1 MAERYSTNAF
11 ANFSDVGSGT
21 GTSAGPAFGS
31 YTGRTDSVISGDN
44 PDFLYPGKSLRNAPV
59 GKSVKVQRGY
69 MRMLS
74 DGVKGG
80 STLSRKRLHF
90 QFNPDSLV
98 RAVTA
103 RNDIQQWMNQD
114 PLQLTQAIPGDA
126 NFSFELLFN
135 REAEIVTSSYK
146 AGSSVIKSTA
156 PANLN
161 LQTAGDGGSQ
171 SVSIPHSAVTDIGVL
186 ADLIVFDEIIGQ
198 GVNTSLI
205 NQVIK
210 NAAALNAKK
219 RKDYA
224 SKFTVSD
231 QPTSSATATV
241 TLDGSEIKEVKI
253 QGTNGGGSGY
263 TSAPVVT
270 LEGGGGGTGGSLEA
284 IVLDGKVTEI
294 KVLAKGSGYT
304 QAPTVKFEG
313 GGTSTSST
321 NSGKDEQDQD
331 PGTFDEGAARTAMTS
346 NFGNSAFLVS
356 LPVRIV
362 FSSLFMVEGFIT
374 STQVTFNKFNPHMVP
389 TQCVV
394 GVTMQALYIGFAR
407 KDTYLTLQLAAGMK
421 AADEALEEEAATEAA
436 EVSAT
441 KELSKKMF
449 DPYVVGASGEENN
462 LSPKLIF
469 DNGDYTQTVAFQVKA
484 NDVLKNEL
492 KKGSIKSISQRGE
505 WTITYKGNTA
515 GGSAYT
521 ASLPTGGTK
530 YDIGTVWSLSQTAEF
545 NTKDLKNGQDTI
557 LLKYTLESGRPET
570 GQDVDK
576 TSTSQYEINYEVRFT
591 ITTTSGQTV
600 EAAQYAR
607 MNKKVISFNDNVRF
621 QDNGGILLE
630 PAPATAAANPKGNKV
645 K

>member
-1 MAERYSTNAF
+1 
-11 ANFSDVGSGT
+11 
-21 GTSAGPAFGS
+21 
-31 YTGRTDSVISGDN
+31 
-44 PDFLYPGKSLRNAPV
+44 
-59 GKSVKVQRGY
+59 
-69 MRMLS
+69 
-74 DGVKGG
+74 
-80 STLSRKRLHF
+80 
-90 QFNPDSLV
+90 
-98 RAVTA
+98 
-103 RNDIQQWMNQD
+103 
-114 PLQLTQAIPGDA
+114 
-126 NFSFELLFN
+126 
-135 REAEIVTSSYK
+135 
-146 AGSSVIKSTA
+146 
-156 PANLN
+156 
-161 LQTAGDGGSQ
+161 
-171 SVSIPHSAVTDIGVL
+171 
-186 ADLIVFDEIIGQ
+186 
-198 GVNTSLI
+198 
-205 NQVIK
+205 
-210 NAAALNAKK
+210 
-219 RKDYA
+219 
-224 SKFTVSD
+224 
-231 QPTSSATATV
+231 
-241 TLDGSEIKEVKI
+241 
-253 QGTNGGGSGY
+253 
-263 TSAPVVT
+263 
-270 LEGGGGGTGGSLEA
+270 
-284 IVLDGKVTEI
+284 
-294 KVLAKGSGYT
+294 
-304 QAPTVKFEG
+304 
-313 GGTSTSST
+313 
-321 NSGKDEQDQD
+321 
-331 PGTFDEGAARTAMTS
+331 MTS

-436 EVSAT
+436 EISAT

-449 DPYVVGASGEENN
+449 DSYVVGASGEENN

-521 ASLPTGGTK
+521 ASLPPGGTK

-600 EAAQYAR
+600 ESAQYAR
-607 MNKKVISFNDNVRF
+607 MSPKVISFNNNLRF